1 MKLLFIVS
9 KEKYGE
15 LCELIDRIGE
25 NPEAFLGKAT
35 PIDEDMKRKIEE
47 QLAVFE
53 SVEVAN

>member
-1 MKLLFIVS
+1 MLFIVS

-25 NPEAFLGKAT
+25 NYEAFLGKAT

-47 QLAVFE
+47 QLAIFE